1 MIGRTTVH
9 RTQRWIGAGKK
20 RRKSRTAA
28 ASLVWRHGLIMMLQT
43 KIGHVGEDL
52 DASNERSDT
61 RHDAKDFVC

>member
-1 MIGRTTVH
+1 MIGKDLSPQDSAMDWGGEEEEEVKNGCHISGVEARVDH
-9 RTQRWIGAGKK
+9 DA
-20 RRKSRTAA
+20 
-28 ASLVWRHGLIMMLQT
+28 QT